1 MAVACEGA
9 LPLHTPV
16 RQCAEPAHGRM
27 LGRSQGVMFLQVCST
42 RRVNESMEA
51 WRCYVAARHVVT
63 HHVHAPR
70 CRMHGSWSALQ
81 RLCCDGPRRL
91 APCHHRVSVRGLRRS
106 VAPTHITCVL
116 GRITLRNLHTAA
128 SKTTVKGRQP
138 PCRFCKGGTIGI
150 ASGSLV
156 RVATPMVPRTSCART
171 RFCLRFIWGWG
182 KHGMRGPA
190 HAGTVKAV
198 RRPPTPLARP
208 TRRDTHI
215 LRLAMRISTA
225 DGVVDRRGLSPSR
238 ARKPRRTHAVPQRA
252 PKRKQDIGCA
262 GRTSPCTV
270 DGSSTYRGCLGRGGE
285 HGR

>member
-9 LPLHTPV
+9 LPLHSPV

-70 CRMHGSWSALQ
+70 CRMHGSWTYDTSEFA
-81 RLCCDGPRRL
+81 
-91 APCHHRVSVRGLRRS
+91 HR
-106 VAPTHITCVL
+106 
-116 GRITLRNLHTAA
+116 AA
-128 SKTTVKGRQP
+128 SKATVKGRQP

-171 RFCLRFIWGWG
+171 RFCLRLILGLGQAW
-182 KHGMRGPA
+182 
-190 HAGTVKAV
+190 HA
-198 RRPPTPLARP
+198 
-208 TRRDTHI
+208 
-215 LRLAMRISTA
+215 
-225 DGVVDRRGLSPSR
+225 
-238 ARKPRRTHAVPQRA
+238 
-252 PKRKQDIGCA
+252 
-262 GRTSPCTV
+262 RTSPRRNSEGRTPATHPPCTTHKARHAYTKASHA
-270 DGSSTYRGCLGRGGE
+270 DKYRGRCGRPPWALTFSCTQAAA
-285 HGR
+285 HTRRSAARAQTKARYRLRRPNISLHS